1 MRLLLDTATFLWLT
15 LDDPKLSNRARA
27 LFQNPANEVWLS
39 AVSAWEIAIKHS
51 LGRLPLPSA
60 PERFVPE
67 QREAHGIMPLALSEA
82 AVLRLAS
89 LPHHHRDPFD
99 RILVCQAQA
108 DDLVILTSDEAIRA
122 YPVKTDW

>member
-15 LDDPKLSNRARA
+15 LDDPKLSDRARA

-39 AVSAWEIAIKHS
+39 AASAWEIAIKHS
-51 LGRLPLPSA
+51 LGRLPLPAA

-67 QREAHGIMPLALSEA
+67 QREAHGIMPLLFNEA
-82 AVLRLAS
+82 AVLRLSS

>member
-15 LDDPKLSNRARA
+15 LDDPKLSDRARA

-39 AVSAWEIAIKHS
+39 AASAWEIAIKHS
-51 LGRLPLPSA
+51 LGRLPLPAA

-67 QREAHGIMPLALSEA
+67 QREAHGIMPLPLNEA
-82 AVLRLAS
+82 AVLRLSS